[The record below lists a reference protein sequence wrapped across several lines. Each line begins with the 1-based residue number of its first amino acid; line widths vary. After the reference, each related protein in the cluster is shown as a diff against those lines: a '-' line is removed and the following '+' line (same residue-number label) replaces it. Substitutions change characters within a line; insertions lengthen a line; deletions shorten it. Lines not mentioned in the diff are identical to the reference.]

1 MYFVCAC
8 GWKAATRHTNVNK
21 RPKLLRCTDGHYC
34 PVCALCGWMCVC
46 VCVHRMP
53 SRANVFPLRSL
64 CVAWWQRWRRAAPL
78 MPSLHLYIFFPFFL
92 LLWCKR
98 WWSTLCTDSTVTT
111 SLSLENYTIPFFA
124 LSLCLFLFLFFL
136 FGFLRRCVWDIHNII
151 KW

>member
-78 MPSLHLYIFFPFFL
+78 MPSLHLYIFFSVFPFVVMQTMVVHTLHRFNGYDFFILGKLYDSVFCPLFL
-92 LLWCKR
+92 
-98 WWSTLCTDSTVTT
+98 
-111 SLSLENYTIPFFA
+111 SLSLPFF
-124 LSLCLFLFLFFL
+124 FFSGFFVDV
-136 FGFLRRCVWDIHNII
+136 FGTYII
-151 KW
+151 S